1 LHFRWEN
8 SCAFVCAE
16 EEEEEEEEERAVKYG
31 ETIPGST

>member
-16 EEEEEEEEERAVKYG
+16 EEEEEEEERAVKYG